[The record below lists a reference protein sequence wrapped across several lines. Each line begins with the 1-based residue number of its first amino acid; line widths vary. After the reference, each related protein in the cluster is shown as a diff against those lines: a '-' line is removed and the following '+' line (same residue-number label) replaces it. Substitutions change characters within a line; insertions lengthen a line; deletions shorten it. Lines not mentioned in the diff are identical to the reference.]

1 MRPHVSIHNHAFL
14 QIVESYYDM
23 ARLTGGHPGVMG
35 YSIGGEMN
43 RHWVVTAKSF
53 WDKFAV
59 VTRAVRR
66 GLADSG
72 YAQKLITTTFMDDSS
87 RSFRAGAP
95 YNPDVDMWGANVYQ
109 SNYAGVVIP
118 TFMGIPGGKPL
129 LVSEYGFPYASDKS
143 EGDAEE
149 LKVVAQA
156 LVNQT
161 IAMQHN
167 YNLSDALQQQIVV
180 GGFVFEY
187 SDEWWKAGDP
197 DKHDLSGTKSHD
209 FPLGF
214 WSEEYFGLY
223 GAIKSNSSSG
233 NSSSNGSEA
242 VGVDELYARPTVA
255 LLTAL
260 WSTTTLQDE
269 GIDYTFCNHTAA
281 EIQAKRDVEIYG
293 KRGIGLFGSLL
304 IALALGV
311 VGLVGFTIYRTRM
324 RRARYQSI
332 SSRSLQ

>member
-1 MRPHVSIHNHAFL
+1 MRSHVSVHDHTFQ
-14 QIVESYYDM
+14 QIVESYYEM

-43 RHWVVTAKSF
+43 RHWVVTAASF

-66 GLADSG
+66 GLAASG
-72 YAQKLITTTFMDDSS
+72 YAQKLITTTFMDDSG

-109 SNYAGVVIP
+109 SDYAGVVIP

-129 LVSEYGFPYASDKS
+129 LVSEYGFPYANNKA
-143 EGDAEE
+143 EGDNAE
-149 LKVVAQA
+149 LQVVAQA

-161 IAMQHN
+161 IAMQSN
-167 YNLSDALQQQIVV
+167 YNVSDNLQQQIVV

-197 DKHDLSGTKSHD
+197 DKHDLGGTKSRD

-223 GAIKSNSSSG
+223 GAIKSSNNSR
-233 NSSSNGSEA
+233 SNDSKA
-242 VGVDELYARPTVA
+242 VAGVDVLYSRPTVA

-260 WSTTTLQDE
+260 WSTTTLADE
-269 GIDYTFCNHTAA
+269 GMDYTFCNHTAA
-281 EIQAKRDVEIYG
+281 DIQAQRDVEIYG
-293 KRGIGLFGSLL
+293 KRSIGVFGSLL
-304 IALALGV
+304 IALAVGV

-332 SSRSLQ
+332 SSRTLQ

>member
-1 MRPHVSIHNHAFL
+1 MRPHVSIHDPAFL
-14 QIVESYYDM
+14 QVVESYYDM

-72 YAQKLITTTFMDDSS
+72 YAQKLIATTFMDDSS

-109 SNYAGVVIP
+109 SDYAGVVIP

-129 LVSEYGFPYASDKS
+129 LVSEYGFPYANDKS

-161 IAMQHN
+161 IAMQRN

-197 DKHDLSGTKSHD
+197 DKHDLGGTKSRD

-233 NSSSNGSEA
+233 NSSSSGSEA

-260 WSTTTLQDE
+260 WSTTTLLDE
-269 GIDYTFCNHTAA
+269 GVDYTFCNHTAA

-293 KRGIGLFGSLL
+293 KRGIGVFGSLL

-311 VGLVGFTIYRTRM
+311 VGLIGFTIYRTRM

-332 SSRSLQ
+332 SSQSLQ